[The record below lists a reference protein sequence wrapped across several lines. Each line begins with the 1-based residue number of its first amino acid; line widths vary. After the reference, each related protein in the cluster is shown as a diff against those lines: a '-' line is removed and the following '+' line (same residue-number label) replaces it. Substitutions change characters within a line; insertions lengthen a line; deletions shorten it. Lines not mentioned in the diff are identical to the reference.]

1 MQGWPSRYAYTAPG
15 DLSLKLIFDGTGVN
29 KIGLERLINPP
40 SAISNAPPQIQLAKG
55 LT

>member
-40 SAISNAPPQIQLAKG
+40 VSRRTSRPSRSCACA
-55 LT
+55 